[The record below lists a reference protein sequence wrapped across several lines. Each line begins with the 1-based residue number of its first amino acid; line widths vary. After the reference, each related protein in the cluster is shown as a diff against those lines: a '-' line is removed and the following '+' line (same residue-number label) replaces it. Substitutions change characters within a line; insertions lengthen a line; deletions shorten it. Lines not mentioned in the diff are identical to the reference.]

1 MSEVT
6 KILSS
11 FEEELKSII
20 DSKEE
25 TEKSMR
31 ERDEILFARCGSKDP
46 EQIRLHKL
54 FQQQPKPIK
63 AGINLKISSDKLADE
78 VHKGICELVKEKSY
92 KIEEEEWFRFKGTNT
107 WHFGFTY

>member
-1 MSEVT
+1 MSNVAE
-6 KILSS
+6 ILSS
-11 FEEELKSII
+11 FEKELKSII

-31 ERDEILFARCGSKDP
+31 EMDEVLFARCGSKDP

-63 AGINLKISSDKLADE
+63 AGINLEISPDESADE
-78 VHKGICELVKEKSY
+78 VHKKICELIKEKSY
-92 KIEEEEWFRFKGTNT
+92 KIEEVEWFRFKGNT